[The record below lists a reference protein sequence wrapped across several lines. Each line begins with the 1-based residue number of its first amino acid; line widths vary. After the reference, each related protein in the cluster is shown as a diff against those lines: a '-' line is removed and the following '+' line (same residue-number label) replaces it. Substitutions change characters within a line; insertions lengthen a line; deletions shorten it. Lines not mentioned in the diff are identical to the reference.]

1 MKKRLVPSVA
11 AGFAAALYFCIV
23 LPMQTYLGCVD
34 SPPYSLGDLLG
45 EFCVYFCLSWFG
57 VSVVL
62 FALSYVPLAKATVDA
77 KGRRHKKISLQFHVL
92 VLAVV
97 VAAIV
102 ESGPLAIGLPELNGN
117 FDGYRSGFR
126 SCLDLS
132 VLATIVVLPLLCY
145 RWLKRHVA
153 WIAAAIAFY
162 SAILL
167 LDVNKAK
174 SSLEVDGDMML
185 HDFIPRYDVV
195 EGSAFSPSNNVIV
208 LILDTFSSHAMA
220 EIFRTDPDL
229 AERFPG
235 FVNYVN
241 NLGMHWTTSV
251 AVPGIMTG
259 RFYENSADLS
269 AYGISPFTEA
279 SFVKEYVDN
288 NLPVYLNI
296 GPYPLGWS
304 NRVAGTGGSGRM
316 DGKPSQI
323 TIESTLEF
331 RIGDL
336 SLFRIVPYG
345 LKERFAMSSAT
356 RRGEVMHKVNG
367 ATPRGNINHDDIL
380 WPMLASRP
388 INASLLS
395 TLHVHHSSGGHSP
408 ITCDEKGNRVNLQK
422 VRFRDYVS
430 FCKFALKEL
439 ASCFDLWREN
449 GVYDASTIMVISDHG
464 VYDTWPETKPYLHGI
479 PSFAFPALMV
489 KPRGSKV
496 PYCESD
502 MPTSHVKI
510 APLVCS
516 LRTKALSRNEID
528 AILYTE
534 KRFCRDCNN
543 GNIIDWT
550 DTGNWAVEKTERPDV
565 EKDRDSL
572 LALHAD
578 KTYSLVINAPP
589 EDYPDFL
596 VSNGNRSHTCGL
608 RMEDLQKP
616 MRVSFR
622 LPSSGRDYDMLLR
635 VRFHNNPSGN
645 VVRVIGRCG
654 SSVDNFSSEK
664 SRDNE
669 NYLLLKGCKSGE
681 DGLVHIDMYYAGGKR
696 ASVFMDQM
704 RISRYISANLAE
716 NDFFLGNVAK
726 SVDMLR
732 SWRIDTSFVNTGSGV
747 ASLSGSGKQVAIEC
761 PTWLLNNGHQGVVA
775 HGQAFSCKYKL
786 ICRGGGDVLF
796 SLRGIDRRCDGKR
809 LKVFADYES
818 FKINGREMLEG
829 PIQTWYDNAYK
840 IPWHLEDGEELQISV
855 VAKPHKYDYLMLR
868 RLLLGAAWYIH
879 QVERSVDGCLAL
891 PEMQQFLD
899 EGEKHAK

>member
-1 MKKRLVPSVA
+1 MKKRLIPSIIT
-11 AGFAAALYFCIV
+11 GFTAALYFCIV
-23 LPMQTYLGCVD
+23 LPTQTYLGCVD

-45 EFCVYFCLSWFG
+45 EFWVYFCLSWVG
-57 VSVVL
+57 VSAAL
-62 FALSYVPLAKATVDA
+62 FAFSYVPLAKATVDA
-77 KGRRHKKISLQFHVL
+77 KGRRHKKISLQFHVFA
-92 VLAVV
+92 LAVV

-102 ESGPLAIGLPELNGN
+102 ESGPLSVGLPELNGN

-162 SAILL
+162 SAISL
-167 LDVNKAK
+167 LDVNKAE
-174 SSLEVDGDMML
+174 SCLEVDGDMML
-185 HDFIPRYDVV
+185 HDLIPRYDVV

-220 EIFRTDPDL
+220 DIFRNDPAL
-229 AERFPG
+229 AEHFPG

-241 NLGMHWTTSV
+241 NLGMHWTTAV
-251 AVPGIMTG
+251 GVPGIMTG
-259 RFYENSADLS
+259 TYYENSADIPK
-269 AYGISPFTEA
+269 YGASPFSRK
-279 SFVKEYVDN
+279 SFIRDYIDN
-288 NLPVYLNI
+288 GIPVYLNLSL
-296 GPYPLGWS
+296 GPLGWS
-304 NRVAGTGGSGRM
+304 NRISRPRVSQRN
-316 DGKPSQI
+316 GKPSLVEI
-323 TIESTLEF
+323 DSSLGL

-336 SLFRIVPYG
+336 SLFRVVPYG
-345 LKERFAMSSAT
+345 LKERLAMASASRHGDAGSDRKDQPVHGT
-356 RRGEVMHKVNG
+356 ISRDMVV
-367 ATPRGNINHDDIL
+367 
-380 WPMLASRP
+380 WPLLASRP
-388 INASLLS
+388 VNDSFTT
-395 TLHVHHSSGGHSP
+395 TLHVHHSLGGHP
-408 ITCDEKGNRVNLQK
+408 PFTRDENGKNVNLK
-422 VRFRDYVS
+422 SPKYGDYVS
-430 FCKFALKEL
+430 FCKFALKQL
-439 ASCFDLWREN
+439 GSCFDAWRSN

-464 VYDTWPETKPYLHGI
+464 VYDTWPETEPYLHGI

-489 KPRGSKV
+489 KPRGSKA
-496 PYCESD
+496 PYRESD
-502 MPTSHVKI
+502 LPTSHVKI

-516 LRTKALSRNEID
+516 LRAKALSRNEID
-528 AILYTE
+528 SILYTE
-534 KRFCRDCNN
+534 KRFCRACNN

-550 DTGNWAVEKTERPDV
+550 VTGNWSVEKTERPDV
-565 EKDRDSL
+565 EKDRYSL
-572 LALHAD
+572 LALQTD

-589 EDYPDFL
+589 GDYPDFL

-622 LPSSGRDYDMLLR
+622 LPSSSRDYDILLR
-635 VRFHNNPSGN
+635 VRFHNSPPGN

-654 SSVDNFSSEK
+654 SSVDNFSNEK

-681 DGLVHIDMYYAGGKR
+681 DGLVHVDMYYAGEKH

-704 RISRYISANLAE
+704 RISRCISANLAE
-716 NDFFLGNVAK
+716 NDFFLGNVGK

-747 ASLSGSGKQVAIEC
+747 ASLSGSGEQVAIEC
-761 PTWLLNNGHQGVVA
+761 PTWLLNNGHQGMVE

-786 ICRGGGDVLF
+786 VCGGGGDVLF

-818 FKINGREMLEG
+818 FKINGKEMLEG
-829 PIQTWYDNAYK
+829 PIQTWYENAYK

-855 VAKPHKYDYLMLR
+855 VVKPHKYDYVMLR
-868 RLLLGAAWYIH
+868 RLLLGAAWHIH

-891 PEMQQFLD
+891 PEMQQFL
-899 EGEKHAK
+899 K